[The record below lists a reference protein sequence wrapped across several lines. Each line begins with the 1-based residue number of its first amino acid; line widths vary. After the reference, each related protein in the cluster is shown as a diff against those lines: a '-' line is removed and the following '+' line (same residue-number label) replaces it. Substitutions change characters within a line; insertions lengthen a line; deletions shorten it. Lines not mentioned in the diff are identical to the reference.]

1 MRNRDLIDAVI
12 QAKSRLMWREYAI
25 LRNSLVNSHML
36 GIDVAKTDR
45 LMELHL
51 KLYGAKMDL
60 SNLGK

>member
-1 MRNRDLIDAVI
+1 MRRELIDSVI
-12 QAKSRLMWREYAI
+12 QAKSRAMWREYAT

-36 GIDVAKTDR
+36 GIDTEKTDR